1 MHSYKEVAVQRR
13 NAYETPSSTI
23 VKAPLRVYELNRIEA
38 AQMFMHWDENLL
50 MFRLTLSPPKANLTE
65 PRKLLNPEL
74 SNET

>member
-38 AQMFMHWDENLL
+38 AQMFMH
-50 MFRLTLSPPKANLTE
+50 
-65 PRKLLNPEL
+65 
-74 SNET
+74 